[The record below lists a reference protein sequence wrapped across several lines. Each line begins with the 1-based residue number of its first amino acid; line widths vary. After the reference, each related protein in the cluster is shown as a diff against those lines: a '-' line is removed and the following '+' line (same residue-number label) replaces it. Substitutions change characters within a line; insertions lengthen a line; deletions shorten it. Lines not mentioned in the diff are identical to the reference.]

1 MICNILLKQSPV
13 SSPDLWICLLI
24 HRSEWQKMRE
34 RFAFHLLIFV
44 LPLFWHTR
52 YDWQFWLHSLNELE
66 DIMHQNYCYKL
77 NLRILGLTRNLSSP
91 CVTGYFYAHDTGGHR
106 KKSLRWQRL
115 TKIGFMFIWWGLIIA
130 SLIHAN
136 YLWGFFER
144 RREIIVFCT
153 WTVMDPLGGAE
164 QRGTMRSAFSFR
176 EVGYYRCIG

>member
-1 MICNILLKQSPV
+1 
-13 SSPDLWICLLI
+13 
-24 HRSEWQKMRE
+24 MRE

-52 YDWQFWLHSLNELE
+52 YDWQFWLRSLNELE
-66 DIMHQNYCYKL
+66 DIMHQNNCYKL

-136 YLWGFFER
+136 YLWVFFWEASWNHCFLYMNGNESSRWCRTAWNHEER
-144 RREIIVFCT
+144 FFIQ
-153 WTVMDPLGGAE
+153 GGRLL
-164 QRGTMRSAFSFR
+164 QVHRLIFIFYICLLKLKHVPIQAFK
-176 EVGYYRCIG
+176 IH